1 MIAFNFWE
9 EKAHLLFTEIDELEE
24 NYNSFS
30 ETELENKQEEYSKSL
45 KILIYRLSLEKNQ
58 LDSLERNLVK
68 LELKNCKFRQKSCQK
83 TKEIKKY
90 YLVESTQRNWSY
102 GAFPHTEEGLKKAEV
117 YLTKME
123 RKS

>member
-1 MIAFNFWE
+1 MKFEDTVKVLPEKREKLLNSVELCFDSVNFWE
-9 EKAHLLFTEIDELEE
+9 EKAHLLFNEIDELEE

-68 LELKNCKFRQKSCQK
+68 LELKIVNFVKNHAKKQKK
-83 TKEIKKY
+83 
-90 YLVESTQRNWSY
+90 
-102 GAFPHTEEGLKKAEV
+102 
-117 YLTKME
+117 
-123 RKS
+123 